1 MAPRPVLAGSAVA
14 AGLWCA
20 WSGSGAFVGAPAA
33 GARHLRASVAG
44 DAATPAQAAPSSGG
58 GALAATTLAGS
69 LLAAAGLARAR
80 RGAVRRAAEAG
91 SEVVPDIPRPE
102 DLLESPKFPLYMGGT
117 NGYMSRATRE
127 RHAITW
133 TAKEEAIFELPI
145 GGWATMNAGE
155 NLCYFRKKE
164 QCIALGKALRQMKI
178 NDYKVYRIAKDGTV
192 TFMHPADGVF
202 PEKVNKGRVQVNGR
216 PFNIGSNPQQSELKF
231 TKYAMKVYEADPLTT
246 LFVKAKVHAFGDQE
260 NLFPLPQ
267 PDMDML
273 FPETGK
279 TAPGS
284 M

>member
-1 MAPRPVLAGSAVA
+1 MG
-14 AGLWCA
+14 
-20 WSGSGAFVGAPAA
+20 
-33 GARHLRASVAG
+33 
-44 DAATPAQAAPSSGG
+44 
-58 GALAATTLAGS
+58 
-69 LLAAAGLARAR
+69 
-80 RGAVRRAAEAG
+80 
-91 SEVVPDIPRPE
+91 
-102 DLLESPKFPLYMGGT
+102 MGGT

-164 QCIALGKALRQMKI
+164 
-178 NDYKVYRIAKDGTV
+178 
-192 TFMHPADGVF
+192 
-202 PEKVNKGRVQVNGR
+202 
-216 PFNIGSNPQQSELKF
+216 LKF

-246 LFVKAKVHAFGDQE
+246 LFVKAKVHAFGDAE

-279 TAPGS
+279 T
-284 M
+284 